1 MMMKYRLF
9 LSLLFGCIALNGA
22 AQKKPNIILIL
33 ADDLGYSDIG
43 SFGGEIPT
51 PSLDALAQNG
61 IRFAQFYNHAR
72 CCPTRAS
79 LLTGLDNHQTGIG
92 NMTGEKE
99 SDPELYGYTGQLNND
114 CVTIAEVL
122 RSAGYHTYM
131 TGKWH
136 VAGPGGR
143 VRAQYPLQRGFDRY
157 YGIIAGATNYFHPKG
172 NSSIYS
178 GNERVATEDPGFY
191 TTNAFTDQALRFLKE
206 QDDERP
212 FFLYLA
218 FNAAHMPLLAPASD
232 IEKLSGLYR
241 EGWDAAREKRIARIQ
256 QLGLIPGEMPAAASH
271 LKPWATLDTE
281 EQTEQ
286 KKKMTTYAAMV
297 HIMDRNIGRVMD
309 YLERSGKAENTL
321 IIYLSDNGATFHTDF
336 WNLCNAPFA
345 GHKRQTLEGGIAT
358 HAIISWPQRIM
369 AQRGKITQM
378 PADIIDVMPTIL
390 DITKAAYP
398 ANVGRHKIHPL
409 EGRSLL
415 PVLTSG
421 RDAAPRW
428 FFWEHDNNYGVR
440 SGNWKAVKLN
450 GEKKWI
456 LYNLDADRGE
466 TRDLGATYPDRLKE
480 LTGRWQKWA
489 DTHFVFPKP
498 RVAQTDAGRKKN
510 NRNR

>member
-1 MMMKYRLF
+1 MMMKYRLI
-9 LSLLFGCIALNGA
+9 LSLLFGCMAWNGA
-22 AQKKPNIILIL
+22 AQEKPNILLIL

-51 PSLDALAQNG
+51 PSLDALAQSG
-61 IRFAQFYNHAR
+61 IRLAQFYNHAR

-99 SDPELYGYTGQLNND
+99 SDPGLYGYTGVLNND

-122 RSAGYHTYM
+122 RTAGYHTYM

-143 VRAQYPLQRGFDRY
+143 VRAQYPLRRGFDRY
-157 YGIIAGATNYFHPKG
+157 YGIIAGATNYFSPKG

-178 GNERVATEDPGFY
+178 GNEIVTTDDPDFY

-206 QDDERP
+206 QNDDRP

-218 FNAAHMPLLAPASD
+218 FNAAHMPLLAPAAD
-232 IEKLSGLYR
+232 IEKMKSLYI
-241 EGWDAAREKRIARIQ
+241 EGWDVVRQKRMERIK
-256 QLGLIPGEMPAAASH
+256 QLGLIPEQMPVASSR
-271 LKPWATLDTE
+271 LKPWTTLGAEKRTE
-281 EQTEQ
+281 EI
-286 KKKMTTYAAMV
+286 KKMTTYAAMV
-297 HIMDRNIGRVMD
+297 HVMDRNIGRVMD
-309 YLERSGKAENTL
+309 YLKQSGKAENTL

-336 WNLCNAPFA
+336 WNLCNAPFS
-345 GHKRQTLEGGIAT
+345 GRKRQTLEGGIAT
-358 HAIISWPQRIM
+358 HAIVSWPQRII
-369 AQRGKITQM
+369 AQKGKITQV

-398 ANVGRHKIHPL
+398 ATVGQHQIHPL

-421 RDAAPRW
+421 RDTASRW

-440 SGNWKAVKLN
+440 NGSWKAVKLS
-450 GEKKWI
+450 GEKAWA
-456 LYNLDADRGE
+456 LYNLKTDRGE
-466 TRDLGATYPDRLKE
+466 TKDLSDAYPDRLGE

-489 DTHFVFPKP
+489 DRHFVFPKP
-498 RVAQTDAGRKKN
+498 LAAQTDAGRKKN
-510 NRNR
+510 KRKR